1 MQKYNI
7 RSDSLLRKS
16 IKLYNTHEELK
27 ASGGG
32 GSYMRKARK
41 ITIEER
47 LSIVNACLENDK
59 NYIYISVEK
68 ETPDI

>member
-1 MQKYNI
+1 
-7 RSDSLLRKS
+7 
-16 IKLYNTHEELK
+16 
-27 ASGGG
+27 
-32 GSYMRKARK
+32 MRKAGK
-41 ITIEER
+41 TTIEER

>member
-1 MQKYNI
+1 
-7 RSDSLLRKS
+7 
-16 IKLYNTHEELK
+16 
-27 ASGGG
+27 
-32 GSYMRKARK
+32 MRKARK